1 MKYLGYYNGE
11 YGELESMKIPMNDRV
26 CFFGDGVYDATYSRN
41 YNIFTLDEHIDR
53 FFNSAKA
60 LKINLDFDKKYL
72 ADLLKDLVR
81 KCDDSNLFV
90 YWQATRGTQIR
101 NHAYGED
108 IKANL
113 WVVLKPCDIV
123 DMSKKINVITEKDTR
138 FLHCNI
144 KTLNLIPSVMAS
156 QRAIEEGVH
165 ETVFHRNG
173 RVTECAH
180 SNIHILK
187 DGRLITP
194 PADEFILAGV
204 ARAHL
209 MSMCEKLGIGV
220 EVRPFSVEE
229 MMSADEIIVTSAGSL
244 CLQVGEIDGK
254 KVGGRAEDIIKKLQS
269 ALLKEFI
276 TATDGEN
283 DK

>member
-11 YGELESMKIPMNDRV
+11 YGELESMKIPMCDRV
-26 CFFGDGVYDATYSRN
+26 CFFGDGVYDATYSRK
-41 YNIFTLDEHIDR
+41 YNIFALDEHINR

-60 LKINLDFDKKYL
+60 LDINLDFDKNYL
-72 ADLLKDLVR
+72 ANLLKDLVK
-81 KCDDSNLFV
+81 KCDDGNLFV

-101 NHAYGED
+101 NHAYGEN

-123 DMSKKINVITEKDTR
+123 DMSKKINVVTQKDTR

-144 KTLNLIPSVMAS
+144 KTLNLIPTVMAS
-156 QRAIEEGVH
+156 KRATREGVY
-165 ETVFHRNG
+165 ETVFHRDG

-180 SNIHILK
+180 SNVHILK

-194 PADEFILAGV
+194 PADNLILAGV

-209 MSMCEKLGIGV
+209 MAMCEQLKIGV
-220 EVRPFSVEE
+220 EIRPFSVWE
-229 MMSADEIIVTSAGSL
+229 MMNADEIIVTSAGSL
-244 CLQVGEIDGK
+244 CLQVGEIDGV
-254 KVGGRAEDIIKKLQS
+254 KVGGGAEDLIKKLQS
-269 ALLKEFI
+269 ALLDEFI
-276 TATDGEN
+276 TATDGNN
-283 DK
+283 D

>member
-11 YGELESMKIPMNDRV
+11 YGELENMKIPMNDRV
-26 CFFGDGVYDATYSRN
+26 CFFGDGVYDATYARN

-53 FFNSAKA
+53 FFRSAKA

-72 ADLLKDLVR
+72 ADLLKDLVK
-81 KCDDSNLFV
+81 KCDDGNLFV

-108 IKANL
+108 VKANL
-113 WVVLKPCDIV
+113 WVVIKPCDIV
-123 DMSKKINVITEKDTR
+123 DMSKKINVITARDTR

-156 QRAIEEGVH
+156 QKALEEGVH
-165 ETVFHRNG
+165 ETVFHRDG

-180 SNIHILK
+180 SNAHIIK
-187 DGRLITP
+187 EGRLITP
-194 PADEFILAGV
+194 PADELILAGV

-209 MSMCEKLGIGV
+209 MAMCENIGVGV
-220 EVRPFSVEE
+220 EVRPFSVME
-229 MMSADEIIVTSAGSL
+229 MMNADEVIVTSAGSL
-244 CLQVGEIDGK
+244 CLQVGEIDGI
-254 KVGGRAEDIIKKLQS
+254 KVGGRAEELVKKLQS
-269 ALLKEFI
+269 ALLEEFI
-276 TATDGEN
+276 SATDSKY
-283 DK
+283 DR